1 MRRPSLEEAR
11 VWLIER
17 QRRNRALREVSSVN
31 LPEPVNI
38 DVDAQLERKYL
49 DGVTADDIGD
59 LARKLEDMMGV
70 GRRR

>member
-38 DVDAQLERKYL
+38 DTGSQLEQKYL
-49 DGVTADDIGD
+49 DGVTAEEIGD

>member
-11 VWLIER
+11 VWFIER

-38 DVDAQLERKYL
+38 DVDARLERKYL
-49 DGVTADDIGD
+49 DGVTADEIGD